1 MKRCLLIGLCV
12 LLVGCAETQQITP
25 RFKLIEL
32 RFYPLLDSG
41 KRYSV
46 ICLAS
51 KDRVQQGIYDCDVGE
66 MLR

>member
-1 MKRCLLIGLCV
+1 M
-12 LLVGCAETQQITP
+12 TP

-32 RFYPLLDSG
+32 RFYPLLESG

-51 KDRVQQGIYDCDVGE
+51 RDRARGVYDCDVGE
-66 MLR
+66 MFR

>member
-1 MKRCLLIGLCV
+1 MKRLILIGLCV
-12 LLVGCAETQQITP
+12 LLAACAETQMTP
-25 RFKLIEL
+25 HFKLIEL

-51 KDRVQQGIYDCDVGE
+51 KDSERGVYDCDVGE